1 MFAITFKLGCNAP
14 GDPLVTL
21 SICDEYYHYIWNAL
35 LVRCFIGKTKLRV
48 EKWSFERKNGSDSFF
63 PSKLH
68 FSGAKLH
75 FSTRNFIFPY
85 KTSFFH
91 TKLHFS
97 TRNYIFLHETS
108 FFHTKI
114 PAQRVRHQITNKILT
129 QILLL
134 SNSTSNQ

>member
-1 MFAITFKLGCNAP
+1 MRIYILQFCLNRTKYIYLFVTSIITIYEMRYWFDVSL
-14 GDPLVTL
+14 
-21 SICDEYYHYIWNAL
+21 
-35 LVRCFIGKTKLRV
+35 
-48 EKWSFERKNGSDSFF
+48 EKQSFVRKNGSDSFF

-68 FSGAKLH
+68 FSCAKLH
-75 FSTRNFIFPY
+75 FSIRNFIFPY

-114 PAQRVRHQITNKILT
+114 PAQRVSHQITNKILT